1 MKKIT
6 PGIVSATQKK
16 TPVYQILC
24 DSLNFSM
31 LPVWA
36 RIMKR
41 TVPVNRLIKTHNID
55 KLPSIR
61 TRASLPFS
69 PSRECNL

>member
-6 PGIVSATQKK
+6 PGIGSATQK

-41 TVPVNRLIKTHNID
+41 TVLVNRLKYDRFFTILHRGLGKTGYH
-55 KLPSIR
+55 
-61 TRASLPFS
+61 TRYWS
-69 PSRECNL
+69 

>member
-6 PGIVSATQKK
+6 PGIDSATEK

-24 DSLNFSM
+24 DSLNISM

-36 RIMKR
+36 RIVKK
-41 TVPVNRLIKTHNID
+41 TVPVNR
-55 KLPSIR
+55 
-61 TRASLPFS
+61 
-69 PSRECNL
+69 